1 MITTSPVA
9 TTVAKLVAA
18 PADSDRIRIDRH
30 LDRILSRL
38 RSQFAFRPEFVA
50 CSDHISQ
57 YVLNGGKRVR
67 PRLCISLYR
76 IFKDLQ
82 SDAHVPR
89 SVMWV
94 ASSLELFHAF
104 MLVHDDLID
113 RSPLRRQRH
122 SMHESI
128 RLRAPEFCSGSM
140 SDHKAASIALVIGDI
155 MFTVGMSM
163 VTQAGLEGRT
173 ARNVHKII
181 SDMLLETGLG
191 QGLDI
196 LFEDKP
202 LADFDHPGGD
212 DEIYQM
218 YLYKTARYT
227 ITGPLLIGAAMAD
240 ARHDVIK
247 SLGRIGDMLG
257 LAYQIRNDLEDLAS
271 ATAGLE
277 SPDLDSGKRTPILIH
292 TYRNLSS
299 QGKLNL
305 SRLLNEPPGPNRRRQ
320 ILSLMESTG
329 SIDHAQKL
337 AERLQVDA
345 LELIQ
350 HLPTTPEKRQAIARL
365 ASVRANG

>member
-1 MITTSPVA
+1 
-9 TTVAKLVAA
+9 
-18 PADSDRIRIDRH
+18 
-30 LDRILSRL
+30 
-38 RSQFAFRPEFVA
+38 
-50 CSDHISQ
+50 
-57 YVLNGGKRVR
+57 
-67 PRLCISLYR
+67 
-76 IFKDLQ
+76 
-82 SDAHVPR
+82 
-89 SVMWV
+89 MWV

-113 RSPLRRQRH
+113 RSPLRRHSH

-128 RLRAPEFCSGSM
+128 RLRSAEFNTESM
-140 SDHKAASIALVIGDI
+140 NDQKAASLALVIGDI

-173 ARNVHKII
+173 ARSVHKII
-181 SDMLLETGLG
+181 TDMLLETGLG

-202 LADFDHPGGD
+202 LADFDHTGGD

-240 ARHDVIK
+240 ARPDLLK
-247 SLGRIGDMLG
+247 SLTRLGDMLG
-257 LAYQIRNDLEDLAS
+257 LAYQVRNDLEDLTGA
-271 ATAGLE
+271 AAGLD

-292 TYRNLSS
+292 TYRNLSPL
-299 QGKLNL
+299 GKLSL
-305 SRLLNEPPGPNRRRQ
+305 IRLLNDPPGPDRRRQ
-320 ILSLMESTG
+320 IFSLMESTG
-329 SIDHAQKL
+329 SVEHAQKL
-337 AERLQVDA
+337 AERLQVES

-350 HLPTTPEKRQAIARL
+350 HLPTCAEKRQAIARL

>member
-1 MITTSPVA
+1 MITSTSVA
-9 TTVAKLVAA
+9 TSVSKLIAA
-18 PADSDRIRIDRH
+18 PIDSDRQRIDRH

-38 RSQFAFRPEFVA
+38 RTQFSFRPEFIA
-50 CSDHISQ
+50 CADHISEFI
-57 YVLNGGKRVR
+57 LNGGKRVR

-76 IFKDLQ
+76 ILKDL
-82 SDAHVPR
+82 DADSAVPR
-89 SVMWV
+89 PLMWV
-94 ASSLELFHAF
+94 SSSLELFHAF

-113 RSPLRRQRH
+113 RSPFRRHGH

-128 RLRAPEFCSGSM
+128 RLRSADFGSHAMPE
-140 SDHKAASIALVIGDI
+140 HKAASMALVIGDI

-202 LADFDHPGGD
+202 LAEFDHSAGD
-212 DEIYQM
+212 DDIYQM

-227 ITGPLLIGAAMAD
+227 ITGPLLIGAAVAD
-240 ARHDVIK
+240 ARPDLLK
-247 SLGRIGDMLG
+247 ALARIGDMLG
-257 LAYQIRNDLEDLAS
+257 LAYQVRNDLEDL
-271 ATAGLE
+271 TAAAAGHD
-277 SPDLDSGKRTPILIH
+277 SPDLDTGKRTPILIH
-292 TYRNLSS
+292 TYRNLSAL
-299 QGKLNL
+299 GKLNL
-305 SRLLNEPPGPNRRRQ
+305 ARLLDEPPGPNRRNQ

-329 SIDHAQKL
+329 SIEHAQKL
-337 AERLQVDA
+337 SERLMVDS

-350 HLPTTPEKRQAIARL
+350 HLPVCPEKRQAIARL
-365 ASVRANG
+365 ASLRSNG